1 MQRRLTA
8 SLAITAAAAM
18 IVTACGSSG
27 ARSDPANTPTSSSS
41 RPTGQSARVPAQL
54 QFTAKTID
62 GHTFSGDSLAGRA
75 AVLWFWTPWCPK
87 CQHEAPIAAD
97 VAGAHPRVTF
107 VGVAARDQVLA
118 MQGFVDKYKLSG
130 FIQLADTD
138 GVIWA
143 RFGVTQQPAWAFV
156 SANGDV
162 DVVKGS
168 LTQSELNERVDR
180 LVSR

>member
-1 MQRRLTA
+1 MPRHLIA
-8 SLAITAAAAM
+8 SLAVAAAAAT

-27 ARSDPANTPTSSSS
+27 ARSDPANTPASSSS
-41 RPTGQSARVPAQL
+41 RPAGPSARVPAQL

-75 AVLWFWTPWCPK
+75 VVLWFWTPWCPK

-97 VAGAHPRVTF
+97 VAAAHPRVTF
-107 VGVAARDQVLA
+107 VGVAARDQVSA
-118 MQGFVDKYKLSG
+118 MQGFVDKYQLSG
-130 FIQLADTD
+130 FTQLADTD
-138 GVIWA
+138 GVVWT

-168 LTQSELNERVDR
+168 LTQSELNERVDG